1 MASRPCSARF
11 ISLDRIMGVFDYGRA
26 AYRRWVV
33 LAQFHLVK
41 RCLNR
46 VKSCQQRPVG
56 VRVNHRAI

>member
-1 MASRPCSARF
+1 
-11 ISLDRIMGVFDYGRA
+11 MGVFDYGRA

-33 LAQFHLVK
+33 LAPSHLVK
-41 RCLNR
+41 RCPNR